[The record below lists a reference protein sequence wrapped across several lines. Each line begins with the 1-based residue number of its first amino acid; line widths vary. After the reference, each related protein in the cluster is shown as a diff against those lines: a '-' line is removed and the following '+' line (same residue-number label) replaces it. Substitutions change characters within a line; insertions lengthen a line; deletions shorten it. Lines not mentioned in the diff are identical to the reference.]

1 MKYYV
6 INGYKKNALVSTSQ
20 HMFEDKKKAEDFA
33 DGLRKNKNFSFLDIR
48 VEELEIMDSDEE
60 LKKAV

>member
-20 HMFEDKKKAEDFA
+20 HMFEDKDKAENFA